1 MIHNLSLAPSWLLH
15 FFGCFF
21 IFILPLPAI
30 FQVMASQQP
39 NLKFFL
45 LRHLGFCTFL
55 TFVYLNIFS
64 PYCVIFQKMAWQRK
78 SPMIY
83 NLSLSAN
90 FSSPNQFC
98 FLRIVFFNYMY
109 FQIRILTDMQKKV
122 LSAIFF
128 TKIHFHAEMSFN
140 VSQLIHMNDSCAI
153 FRQSTFSRGILMF
166 CS

>member
-15 FFGCFF
+15 FFVCFF
-21 IFILPLPAI
+21 IFILPFSAI

-90 FSSPNQFC
+90 FSSPNQF
-98 FLRIVFFNYMY
+98 LRIQFKLNTA
-109 FQIRILTDMQKKV
+109 L
-122 LSAIFF
+122 LSHCPFVCHRRDIS
-128 TKIHFHAEMSFN
+128 HFSH
-140 VSQLIHMNDSCAI
+140 I
-153 FRQSTFSRGILMF
+153 
-166 CS
+166 